1 MSTLENWLAEAA
13 SALNLPA
20 DTLNPDLRTE
30 LLDAT
35 RDVAH
40 HVTRIAGPLST
51 YLIGVAVGHGADANA
66 AVAQMRGLAE
76 KHAIVEPDE

>member
-1 MSTLENWLAEAA
+1 MSTLDDWLAEAT
-13 SALNLPA
+13 SALNLPV
-20 DTLNPDLRTE
+20 DTLDPELRTA

-40 HVTRIAGPLST
+40 HVTRIAGPLTT
-51 YLIGVAVGHGADANA
+51 YLLGVAVGRGAEADAV
-66 AVAQMRGLAE
+66 VAELRSLAD